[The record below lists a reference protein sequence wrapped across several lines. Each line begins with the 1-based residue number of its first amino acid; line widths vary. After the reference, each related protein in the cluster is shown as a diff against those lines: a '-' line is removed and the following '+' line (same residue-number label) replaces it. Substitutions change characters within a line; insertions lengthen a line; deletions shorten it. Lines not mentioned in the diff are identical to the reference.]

1 MEEGIYNPAYDWIHV
16 PDADCWTGCDFC
28 LSQNFPE
35 DFEDEVSPLTW
46 AVGEEVDLVVFA
58 DLQLNKEPLNFYVDI
73 GNVSTMLLKLIS
85 AVRARND
92 NAGQEPCAT
101 ALDYANPCSCC
112 EGFKTSANVLWIL
125 GGEGNL
131 GLLTEDIRS
140 IRRFA
145 ADSLREALSQALS
158 VSHPNLPWHVLDI
171 MLDHMERSF
180 NRGLYR
186 EEWSDSV
193 QNDWSFVCYKEEDEE
208 KLRLLYK
215 ELSNIY
221 LAIINHLF
229 VNPAKVPTTLVSD
242 FTRIREGWTVMMTC
256 IED

>member
-1 MEEGIYNPAYDWIHV
+1 MAEGLYDPAHEWIHV

-28 LSQNFPE
+28 LL
-35 DFEDEVSPLTW
+35 DFEDEACSWSW
-46 AVGEEVDLVVFA
+46 AVGEEVELVVFA
-58 DLQLNKEPLNFYVDI
+58 DLHLNKEPLNLYVDI
-73 GNVSTMLLKLIS
+73 GNVSRMLLKLLA
-85 AVRARND
+85 AVRARHH
-92 NAGQEPCAT
+92 NAGQEPCAA

-112 EGFKTSANVLWIL
+112 EGFKTSANVLWLL
-125 GGEGNL
+125 GGEQSL
-131 GLLTEDIRS
+131 GHLTEDIQG
-140 IRRFA
+140 IRTFA
-145 ADSLREALSQALS
+145 ADNLREALSQTLPES
-158 VSHPNLPWHVLDI
+158 LPWHVLDI

-193 QNDWSFVCYKEEDEE
+193 RNDWSFVCYKEEDEV
-208 KLRLLYK
+208 KLRVLYK

-221 LAIINHLF
+221 LAIKNYLF

-242 FTRIREGWTVMMTC
+242 FTRIREGLTVVMSF